1 MVRYTSKKSTRNDH
15 THLTR
20 QDGKEFSTNTRA
32 GNLLN
37 ILCRSS
43 KGLNLV
49 PEILLNSQVMNT
61 RMEESTFQVFIAALC
76 RIRRAGFA
84 IEILSC
90 MVNGGFIVNA
100 EIRSMLLSCLC
111 EQKEATK
118 FEVLAFLEQ
127 LRKLGFCPGM
137 VDYSNV
143 IRFLVKGKMGLDALH
158 VVNQM
163 K

>member
-1 MVRYTSKKSTRNDH
+1 MPVV
-15 THLTR
+15 
-20 QDGKEFSTNTRA
+20 
-32 GNLLN
+32 
-37 ILCRSS
+37 CRSS

-49 PEILLNSQVMNT
+49 PEILLKSQVMNT

-76 RIRRAGFA
+76 RIRKVGFA

-90 MVNGGFIVNA
+90 MVN
-100 EIRSMLLSCLC
+100 E
-111 EQKEATK
+111 E
-118 FEVLAFLEQ
+118 
-127 LRKLGFCPGM
+127 LRKLGFFPRM

>member
-1 MVRYTSKKSTRNDH
+1 MPVV
-15 THLTR
+15 
-20 QDGKEFSTNTRA
+20 
-32 GNLLN
+32 
-37 ILCRSS
+37 CRSS

-49 PEILLNSQVMNT
+49 PEILLKSQVMNT

-76 RIRRAGFA
+76 RIRKVGFA

-100 EIRSMLLSCLC
+100 EISSMLLSCLC

-118 FEVLAFLEQ
+118 FEVMGFLEE
-127 LRKLGFCPGM
+127 LRKLGFCPIM

-158 VVNQM
+158 VGNQM